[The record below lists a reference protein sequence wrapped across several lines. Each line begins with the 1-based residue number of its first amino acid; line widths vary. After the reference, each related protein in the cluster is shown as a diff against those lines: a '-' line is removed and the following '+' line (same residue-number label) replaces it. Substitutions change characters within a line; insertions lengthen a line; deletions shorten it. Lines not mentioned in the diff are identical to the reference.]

1 MQETEKY
8 GGRLQTVNVNSDSI
22 KAIVQRTAQE
32 AAISNR
38 AERVELQD
46 MQAVRQIAADYLNE
60 CAQSGFLP
68 TVSGIASRLGRTRQ
82 ALYFY
87 ASTHRG
93 EPFDEWLTFFS
104 DQCGETMIQAALA
117 GAVRETVAIFTAKAR
132 FGWRDNIN
140 IEVSTPEKTG
150 EQRTAE
156 SLSAD
161 YADFIE

>member
-104 DQCGETMIQAALA
+104 DQCG
-117 GAVRETVAIFTAKAR
+117 
-132 FGWRDNIN
+132 
-140 IEVSTPEKTG
+140 
-150 EQRTAE
+150 AE
-156 SLSAD
+156 SFDAIRRAVHGNQPSCPWSSLSSRSMSRSRARQ
-161 YADFIE
+161 